1 MTCVRDISNPVSLAR
16 LVMDTTGHV
25 MLAGEGANQFAA
37 EMGVPKV
44 DASELVT
51 PEARRV
57 WEEFSRYNS
66 VVTEFF
72 NAGGEEGGGNLGHDT
87 VGAVALDISGN
98 LAAATSTGGI
108 SLKRVGRVGDT
119 PLIGAGACCDNDLG
133 GVSCTGHGESIA
145 KVLLAQ
151 RVLSQLKS
159 GGNGGDSKEGVAGLQ
174 GACVKALGYMLERV
188 GGRGGVIGI
197 SKSGEVAKHWTTV
210 RMPWASVEQ
219 GGVTKSG
226 I

>member
-16 LVMDTTGHV
+16 LVMDRTGHV

-44 DASELVT
+44 DASELVSCN
-51 PEARRV
+51 AR
-57 WEEFSRYNS
+57 EMYEKFGGFGE
-66 VVTEFF
+66 VVSKYCNTG
-72 NAGGEEGGGNLGHDT
+72 AGGDTEHDT
-87 VGAVALDISGN
+87 VGAVALDLDGN
-98 LAAATSTGGI
+98 IAAASSTGGI
-108 SLKRVGRVGDT
+108 SLQRVGRVGDT

-133 GVSCTGHGESIA
+133 GVTCTGHGESIA
-145 KVLLAQ
+145 KVVLAQ
-151 RVLSQLKS
+151 RALNRLTSS
-159 GGNGGDSKEGVAGLQ
+159 GSLNEEEGGLQ

-197 SKSGEVAKHWTTV
+197 SKSGKVAKHWTTL

-226 I
+226 T